1 MQSEQTILV
10 IGGNGFIGSNFINIL
25 LKQHDYFNYHIV
37 VLSRNSKPHDYEYI
51 TYVQGDYGDIGILN
65 FVFTNWDISKV
76 FHFAT
81 NTIPVN
87 SNTVIRDDING
98 NLMSTLTLL
107 DVMNHFDCKYILYL
121 SSGGAVYGN
130 KSIDVTNENTVCEP
144 ISSYGVVKLT
154 IENYL
159 KLYHNQHGFNYLI
172 LRVSNPFGK
181 HHFSNQQG
189 VINIAIRRALMREKF
204 LIWGD
209 GQQSKDYI
217 YVDDLI
223 KIILLLVEKNILNKT
238 INVGS
243 GKSLTLNS
251 ILSKLKVKLPD
262 LDVEYIKSI
271 STDVKDICLD
281 ISLLNSLIKFN
292 FTDFNT
298 AINETILWERQKVN

>member
-1 MQSEQTILV
+1 MQSKQSILV
-10 IGGNGFIGSNFINIL
+10 IGGTGFIGSNFINIL
-25 LKQHDYFNYHIV
+25 LKQNDYFDYHIV
-37 VLSRNSKPHDYEYI
+37 VLSRNSKQENDEYI
-51 TYVQGDYGDIGILN
+51 SYVQGDYGDISILN
-65 FVFTNWDISKV
+65 FVFTNWNISKV

-87 SNTVIRDDING
+87 SNCIIRDDING
-98 NLMSTLTLL
+98 NLMSTIALL

-130 KSIDVTNENTVCEP
+130 KSVYNINENTVCEP
-144 ISSYGVVKLT
+144 ISSYGIIKLT

-159 KLYHNQHGFNYLI
+159 KLYHKQYGFNFLI

-181 HHFSNQQG
+181 QHFSNQQG
-189 VINIAIRRALMREKF
+189 VINIAIRKALIREKL

-209 GQQSKDYI
+209 GQQSKDYVF
-217 YVDDLI
+217 VDDLI
-223 KIILLLVEKNILNKT
+223 KILLLLVEKNVLNKT

-251 ILSKLKVKLPD
+251 ILSKLKLKLPD
-262 LDVEYIKSI
+262 LEVEYINSI
-271 STDVKDICLD
+271 STDVKDFCLD

-298 AINETILWERQKVN
+298 AINETILWERQKVD